1 MAVDATN
8 KVDFVAWRPDMP
20 TVRLVIADHLDWEN
34 ESDHLLTLQ
43 SKLNTYLEIVESGQ
57 LLRDFPDTA
66 GKSVQIE
73 VAFLH
78 DPPQNTVLNFLL
90 PATEV
95 ANKYCLAFTWAFN
108 PGAT

>member
-1 MAVDATN
+1 MTVDATN
-8 KVDFVAWRPDMP
+8 KVDIVAWRPDLP
-20 TVRLVIADHLDWEN
+20 TVRLVIADHLDWKNEN
-34 ESDHLLTLQ
+34 EHLHTLQ
-43 SKLNTYLEIVESGQ
+43 SKLNTYLEFVESGQ
-57 LLRDFPDTA
+57 LLRDFPHTA

-78 DPPQNTVLNFLL
+78 DPPQTTVLNFLL

-95 ANKYCLAFTWAFN
+95 ANKYGLAFSWAFN